1 MDRIID
7 GRRTVPLAC
16 SSLIKIFLNACHV
29 FLLYM
34 VFFIRLGHKL
44 GWQTNRSEFFY
55 FFCLII
61 LPNQFGFIFL
71 AACNRILSCELQWH
85 HYCQLTN
92 RSEFLGNDF
101 GAHFEDYYQLARN
114 RIVFNQANILRT
126 VRFAHHLYYWWL
138 LVVYIS
144 LQSPSDCSVNLAHWV

>member
-1 MDRIID
+1 MAGEQYHLRVLVSSKYFLTLVTYSFYTWYFSFDWAINLD
-7 GRRTVPLAC
+7 GKQTVP
-16 SSLIKIFLNACHV
+16 
-29 FLLYM
+29 
-34 VFFIRLGHKL
+34 KL
-44 GWQTNRSEFFY
+44 F

-126 VRFAHHLYYWWL
+126 VRFAHHLYYW
-138 LVVYIS
+138 
-144 LQSPSDCSVNLAHWV
+144 